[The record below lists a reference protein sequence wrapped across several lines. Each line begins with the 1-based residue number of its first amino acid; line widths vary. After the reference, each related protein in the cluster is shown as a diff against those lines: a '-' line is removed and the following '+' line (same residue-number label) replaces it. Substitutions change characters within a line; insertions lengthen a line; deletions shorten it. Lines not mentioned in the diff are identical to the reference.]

1 MSSKGLFVLL
11 AALLSTVTA
20 QTLTVWDQWYRG
32 AENEVVEQ
40 LNREFEESHQGL
52 TIERTARPLD
62 DLKTTLRLSLDSGEG
77 PGVANVN
84 QGAPDMGEMVKANLL
99 VPLDDYAEQYGWT
112 ETFSEGLLAR
122 NRWSAE
128 GAFGEGQLYGVAP
141 QAEII
146 GVYYNKDLFE
156 QAGVSVPETFEAFQ
170 DTLATLKEAG
180 LTPIVYGSL
189 DGWPGIH
196 LYGAVQQLYLNR
208 DYLDGLIFGRG
219 GSWVSEGNLRAA
231 QLLVDWAEAGYFTP
245 GYEGIGYDDSW
256 ALFAQGQGAMLISG
270 SWLTGEFPEDA
281 NIGFFALPPLA
292 SEEDSVPL
300 IVGGTGI
307 PLSVTSNAEN
317 DDLAAEYLDWMV
329 SPRAAELWVQ
339 AGFLPAMSV
348 QEGAIDEASLLGE
361 VLTVWNRVNEAD
373 AIGHYLDWATP
384 SMYDTLTA
392 AVQELMAQR
401 VTPEAFLER
410 LDKNYQDYL
419 AGQ

>member
-11 AALLSTVTA
+11 AALLSTATA

-32 AENEVVEQ
+32 AENEVIEQ
-40 LNREFEESHQGL
+40 LNREFEESHQGVEV
-52 TIERTARPLD
+52 ERTARPLD
-62 DLKTTLRLSLDSGEG
+62 DLKTTLRLSVDSGEG

-84 QGAPDMGEMVKANLL
+84 QGAPDMGEMVKAGLL
-99 VPLDDYAEQYGWT
+99 EPLDDYAEQYGWT

-128 GAFGEGQLYGVAP
+128 GAFGDGQLYGVAP
-141 QAEII
+141 QAEIV

-156 QAGVSVPETFEAFQ
+156 QASVSVPETFEAFQ

-180 LTPIVYGSL
+180 VTPVVYGGL

-219 GSWVSEGNLRAA
+219 GDWTSEGNLKAA
-231 QLLVDWAEAGYFTP
+231 QLLVDWAEADYFTP

-256 ALFAQGQGAMLISG
+256 ALFSQGQGAMLISG

-292 SEEDSVPL
+292 SEQDSVPL

-307 PLSVTSNAEN
+307 PLSVTSNAE
-317 DDLAAEYLDWMV
+317 DTDLAAEYLDWMV

-339 AGFLPAMSV
+339 AGFLPATSV
-348 QEGAIDEASLLGE
+348 EEGTIDESSLLGE

>member
-11 AALLSTVTA
+11 AALLSTATA

-32 AENEVVEQ
+32 AENEVIEQ

-52 TIERTARPLD
+52 TLERTARPLD
-62 DLKTTLRLSLDSGEG
+62 DLKTTLRLSVDSGEG

-84 QGAPDMGEMVKANLL
+84 QGAPDMGEMVKADLL
-99 VPLDDYAEQYGWT
+99 EPLDDYAEQYGWT

-156 QAGVSVPETFEAFQ
+156 QAGVSVPETFEGFQ
-170 DTLATLKEAG
+170 ETLATLKEAG
-180 LTPIVYGSL
+180 LTPIAYGGL

-196 LYGAVQQLYLNR
+196 LYGAVQQLYLDR
-208 DYLDGLIFGRG
+208 DYLDNLIFGRG
-219 GSWVSEGNLRAA
+219 GDWTSEGNLKAA

-270 SWLTGEFPEDA
+270 SWLTGEFPDDA

-292 SEEDSVPL
+292 SAQDSVPL

-307 PLSVTSNAEN
+307 PLAVTSNAE
-317 DDLAAEYLDWMV
+317 DADLAAEYLDWMV

-348 QEGAIDEASLLGE
+348 EEGAIDEGSLLGE
-361 VLTVWNRVNEAD
+361 VLTAWNRVNEAD

-401 VTPEAFLER
+401 LSPEAFLER
-410 LDKNYQDYL
+410 LDQNYQDYL

>member
-11 AALLSTVTA
+11 AALLSTATA

-32 AENEVVEQ
+32 AENEVIEQ

-62 DLKTTLRLSLDSGEG
+62 DLKTTLRLSVDSGEG

-84 QGAPDMGEMVKANLL
+84 QGAPDMGEMVKADLL
-99 VPLDDYAEQYGWT
+99 MPLDDYAEQYGWN

-156 QAGVSVPETFEAFQ
+156 QAGISVPETFEAFQ
-170 DTLATLKEAG
+170 DTLVALKEAG
-180 LTPIVYGSL
+180 TTPIVYGGL

-219 GSWVSEGNLRAA
+219 GDWVSEGNLKAA

-270 SWLTGEFPEDA
+270 SWLTGEFPEEA

-292 SEEDSVPL
+292 SAQDSVPL

-307 PLSVTSNAEN
+307 PLSVTSNAE
-317 DDLAAEYLDWMV
+317 DTDLAAEYLDWMV

-348 QEGAIDEASLLGE
+348 EEGTIDGGSLLGE